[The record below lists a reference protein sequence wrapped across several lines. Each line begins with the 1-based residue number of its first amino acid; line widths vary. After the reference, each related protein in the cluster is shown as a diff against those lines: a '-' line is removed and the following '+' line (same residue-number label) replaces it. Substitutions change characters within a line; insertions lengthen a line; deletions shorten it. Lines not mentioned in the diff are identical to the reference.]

1 MGDWNEQQEEF
12 IGKLEKTQAIFD
24 EILEKD
30 PNGMV
35 IPFGEDGGRSKL
47 LEQQA
52 HNRKI
57 LDKLKS
63 KEFTVAIVG
72 LEKAGKS
79 TLGNALLGLNILPEY
94 AQRCTYTTTKIYAGT
109 EDKGKIEFYS
119 KAEFAKDFSDMLKG
133 MHYEG
138 TADFDTMDIVSFEH
152 WWQSMEEKEPE
163 IYQIHNGTTFE
174 DIKAILMGRPI
185 LQKLLGTT
193 LPPFNGEQMQ
203 SQEFKKY
210 ITGMEKINEDGTIK
224 RSPHPYAVKRV
235 LIESA
240 KLGAMEH
247 IVLYDVPGFDSPTAL
262 HKKQTEEMLIQAD
275 AIILVTN
282 VGTNPNLTSPQLD
295 MLRKGRDEDNVPLR
309 DKAFVFGN
317 KLDLARDA
325 SVAKGNMAALR
336 DDAVNKH
343 RIALEDR
350 VLCGSVMAYLESLG
364 KAPTNESSTTLDNWD
379 ITPGGYGVKALW
391 SKMEDYYNNDRFA
404 VLRRRAE
411 NTITE
416 ARKYLEEILYKLE
429 SADVPLIETGGEY
442 YMQAV
447 RDLKKFREEAYVLGE
462 NCRDEILE
470 SKIFSNKLRTNIE
483 TIFPKQT
490 VDSELLIRVK
500 RSGNINVNGQLSL
513 TRLNA
518 LLREELARQFL
529 SNIVSIVAEE
539 SDKKEQEFYQKL
551 NDKFLEVMGMPMD
564 SPYRQELKESVDKL
578 FHDMW
583 VKNAESCH
591 FNSLVE
597 RFTSGLLEAM
607 ISRPFA
613 SYERFEAIAGADTF
627 PEFLSLAIYYENS
640 PDFTSEDE
648 DTKQI
653 DFFAKILLHKDCLS
667 DKKNEGVLGKFFEE
681 NKDALRNGASLALDL
696 LPMSK
701 WGKMLLKAG
710 IKLDEMTPE
719 LKRNL
724 SNTIYKSDWANLSQN
739 EKKQRLEEII
749 ERYAEETPSVLADN
763 NVDNAAG
770 SVAIS
775 DNPLVKKLLAMHYM
789 SKREEPKTEQE
800 MLDILN
806 EDIENLQEFT
816 LKAVIYA
823 MGLERAFIAV
833 ITKNTNRIRKDEE
846 HDEGAQLFNNWIS
859 DNIRR
864 VKVNEF
870 RSLDQRNIDNQTRK
884 NIVESVRKV
893 VDKLEA

>member
-1 MGDWNEQQEEF
+1 MSDWNEQQREF
-12 IGKLEKTQAIFD
+12 IEKLEKTQVVFD
-24 EILEKD
+24 DILEKD

-94 AQRCTYTTTKIYAGT
+94 AQRCTYTTTKISAGT

-119 KAEFAKDFSDMLKG
+119 KAEFAKDFSEMLKG

-138 TADFDTMDIVSFEH
+138 TADFDTMDIRAFEQ
-152 WWQSMEEKEPE
+152 WWQSMEEKAPE

-174 DIKAILMGRPI
+174 DIKAILTGRPI

-193 LPPFNGEQMQ
+193 LPTFNGEQMQ
-203 SQEFKKY
+203 SREFQKY
-210 ITGMEKINEDGTIK
+210 ITGMEKINDDGSIK

-262 HKKQTEEMLIQAD
+262 HKKQTEEMLRQAD

-295 MLRKGRDEDNVPLR
+295 MLRKGRDADNVPLR

-325 SVAKGNMAALR
+325 SVAKGNMAALK

-343 RIALEDR
+343 RIAQEDK
-350 VLCGSVMAYLESLG
+350 VLCGSVMAYLESVG
-364 KAPTNESSTTLDNWD
+364 KAESHESSTTLDSWD
-379 ITPGGYGVKALW
+379 ITADGYGVKALW
-391 SKMEDYYNNDRFA
+391 TKMEDYYNNDRFA
-404 VLRRRAE
+404 VLKHRAE
-411 NTITE
+411 NTINE
-416 ARKYLEEILYKLE
+416 ARKYLEEILDKLE
-429 SADVPLIETGGEY
+429 SADAPLIETGGEY

-462 NCRDEILE
+462 ICRDEILE
-470 SKIFSNKLRTNIE
+470 SKIFSNKLRENIE
-483 TIFPKQT
+483 TIYPKQT
-490 VDSELLIRVK
+490 VDSELLIQVK
-500 RSGNINVNGQLSL
+500 RSGNINVNGQLAL

-529 SNIVSIVAEE
+529 SNIVSITAEE
-539 SDKKEQEFYQKL
+539 SEKKEREFYQKL
-551 NDKFLEVMGMPMD
+551 IDKFLEVMGMPPD
-564 SPYRQELKESVDKL
+564 SPYKDDLQKSVNKL
-578 FHDMW
+578 FHDLW

-613 SYERFEAIAGADTF
+613 SYERFEAIASAETF

-648 DTKQI
+648 DTKQM
-653 DFFAKILLHKDCLS
+653 DFFAKILLHKDCLA
-667 DKKNEGVLGKFFEE
+667 DKENEGVLSKFFAE

-701 WGKMLLKAG
+701 WGKILLKAG
-710 IKLDEMTPE
+710 IKLEEMTPE
-719 LKRNL
+719 LKRKLTNA
-724 SNTIYKSDWANLSQN
+724 IYKGDWGNLSQN
-739 EKKQRLEEII
+739 EKKKRLEEII
-749 ERYAEETPSVLADN
+749 GKYAEETPPTITEN
-763 NVDNAAG
+763 IDNAEGRA
-770 SVAIS
+770 AIS
-775 DNPLVKKLLAMHYM
+775 DNPLVKKLLAMHLM

-806 EDIENLQEFT
+806 EDIENLQDFT

-846 HDEGAQLFNNWIS
+846 NSEGAQLFDDWIK
-859 DNIRR
+859 DNIRK

-870 RSLDQRNIDNQTRK
+870 RGLDQRNLDNQTRK